1 MRILT
6 AAVVRQSFYTEIDK
20 MDDALQ
26 QQRGRGTKLTDK
38 IYFTFF
44 VDEHHHWNSRQISD
58 KCLLLAVGEEITRTR
73 HSIGQSLL
81 FSQDIQKKFVFAGD
95 RINIGIINEFAAP
108 ISIVLSEMV
117 SVKTMM
123 MVIGRSTK
131 GSNVSRFLIKNQST
145 SKTIFMSSD
154 REKALYSAG
163 IHDGDVLE
171 IVDIKD
177 TSNDRLEVTPTKTKA
192 KPKRTQKKANRS
204 PKKKPKSK
212 SRVVIK
218 TAVDHKVEHSKFL
231 TLVFEEADPKFRDI
245 RLRLNAMM
253 IKKEP
258 KSTKV
263 TANKPQLGAEGMS
276 FAGNDNSGKAGKSIY
291 NILVGERDNLY
302 LSTKKKAPQCNTGSN
317 QSISIDLHG
326 CTKDKAIGM
335 LDSALPVWVDFA
347 LTGSYPWVVKVD
359 VICGGGNQILS
370 EAVEKWIKEQ
380 KNVAQRPKSFY

>member
-1 MRILT
+1 
-6 AAVVRQSFYTEIDK
+6 
-20 MDDALQ
+20 
-26 QQRGRGTKLTDK
+26 
-38 IYFTFF
+38 
-44 VDEHHHWNSRQISD
+44 
-58 KCLLLAVGEEITRTR
+58 
-73 HSIGQSLL
+73 
-81 FSQDIQKKFVFAGD
+81 
-95 RINIGIINEFAAP
+95 
-108 ISIVLSEMV
+108 
-117 SVKTMM
+117 
-123 MVIGRSTK
+123 
-131 GSNVSRFLIKNQST
+131 LIKNQST

-218 TAVDHKVEHSKFL
+218 TAVDYRVEHSKFL
-231 TLVFEEADPKFRDI
+231 TFVFEEADPKFRDI

-263 TANKPQLGAEGMS
+263 AGTATKPQLGAEGMS

-335 LDSALPVWVDFA
+335 LDSALPVWVDSA
-347 LTGSYPWVVKVD
+347 LMGSYPWVVKVD
-359 VICGGGNQILS
+359 VICGGGSQILS